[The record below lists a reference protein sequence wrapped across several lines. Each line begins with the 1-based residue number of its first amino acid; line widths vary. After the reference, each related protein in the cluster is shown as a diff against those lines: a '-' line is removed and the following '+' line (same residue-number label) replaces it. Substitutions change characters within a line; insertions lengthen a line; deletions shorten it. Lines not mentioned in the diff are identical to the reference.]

1 MQVIVFKRVVRQMV
15 LIMESIPKQ
24 STLPEKISSSDT
36 YIHCFGDSRYVNNV
50 ILHHFFSFLL
60 SYYDVIGNSL
70 HSK

>member
-1 MQVIVFKRVVRQMV
+1 
-15 LIMESIPKQ
+15 
-24 STLPEKISSSDT
+24 
-36 YIHCFGDSRYVNNV
+36 VNNV